1 MVDKSLITRTLG
13 SRSELILVAVV
24 VGILLV
30 LFTPIPPWL
39 LDFLLIVNVSCA
51 LLVLLMTLYTDKPL
65 EFSTF
70 PTLLLITTMFRLALN
85 IASTRL
91 ILSEGDAGHV
101 INAVGTH
108 VVGGNYVI
116 GLVVFFI
123 LVVVQYVVVTNGAQ
137 RVAEVAARFT
147 LDSMPGKQMSIDAD
161 MNMGLIDDIEARA
174 RRKDIER
181 EASFYGAMDGAS
193 KFVKGDAIAGILI
206 IFINIIG
213 GLVIG
218 IAQLGMPWGDALH
231 KYTLLTVGDGIVTQ
245 IPALIIAT
253 ATGIIV
259 TRAATDARFG
269 EEIAVQVN
277 RYPKS
282 LVMVS
287 FGLLLMLFLP
297 GIPSIPVL
305 IIFAL
310 FACLAF
316 FALRTKTSVNDASA
330 QDVKGED
337 GDIYASITLLPLE
350 LRIGKG
356 LASFIGD
363 DSGALS
369 GKIKSLREQLAHEL
383 GFVLPAVKIN
393 TDSASNEYEYVIRLN
408 GNKIASGFLYPGK
421 LLAINSNIASIHLDG
436 IETKDPSYGLP
447 AMWIDFPQ
455 KQMAKEAGCTIVE
468 PITVLVTH
476 FSEVVRTHS
485 HELLTRTEVDNLM
498 NTIKTRQ
505 PGLFEEL
512 VPGILAV
519 SDVQKVL
526 QKMLKEK
533 VTIRPLGLIV
543 ESLIDVGRTTKDID
557 NLVEVIRSRCGR
569 SICEPLLSKQ
579 GSLNVITMEPSLEQ
593 TFQSGLRGEG
603 TGMLVEPRVTE
614 GFISALVSEAEK
626 MMANGHPPIL
636 LCSPS
641 LRRHIRKLVD
651 RVLPS
656 MTVLSL
662 NEVPG
667 TISIASCG
675 MVQINRQRVN

>member
-1 MVDKSLITRTLG
+1 MVEMSLLNRTLG
-13 SRSELILVAVV
+13 SRSELILVSAV
-24 VGILLV
+24 VGILIV
-30 LFTPIPPWL
+30 LFTPIPPWM

-91 ILSEGDAGHV
+91 ILTEGDAGHV

-161 MNMGLIDDIEARA
+161 MNMGLIDDIEARS
-174 RRKDIER
+174 RRKDIEK

-269 EEIAVQVN
+269 EEIATQIT

-287 FGLLLMLFLP
+287 VGLLLMLILP

-305 IIFAL
+305 IIFAI
-310 FACLAF
+310 FASLAF
-316 FALRTKTSVNDASA
+316 FAIRSKPSAEDAVQQGLKTNES
-330 QDVKGED
+330 
-337 GDIYASITLLPLE
+337 DIYESIALLPLE
-350 LRIGKG
+350 LRVGKG
-356 LASFIGD
+356 LEPFIGG
-363 DSGALS
+363 DSGLLMEKVS
-369 GKIKSLREQLAHEL
+369 TLREQVAHEL

-393 TDSASNEYEYVIRLN
+393 AESTGAENEYVIRLN

-421 LLAINSNIASIHLDG
+421 LLAISSSVASIGLDG

-447 AMWIDFPQ
+447 AMWIDSVQRQ
-455 KQMAKEAGCTIVE
+455 KAKEAGCTIVE
-468 PITVLVTH
+468 PMTVLVTH
-476 FSEVVRTHS
+476 FSEVVRTNA

-498 NTIKTRQ
+498 TTIKTRQ

-512 VPGILAV
+512 VPGILAL

-533 VTIRPLGLIV
+533 VTIRPLGLII
-543 ESLIDVGRTTKDID
+543 ESLIDAGRATKDID

-569 SICEPLLSKQ
+569 AICEPLLNKQ
-579 GSLNVITMEPSLEQ
+579 GNLNVITMEPSLEQ
-593 TFQSGLRGEG
+593 TFQSGLRSEG
-603 TGMLVEPRVTE
+603 AGMLVEPRVTE
-614 GFISALVSEAEK
+614 GFISSLVSEAEK

-675 MVQINRQRVN
+675 VVQIGRQRV